1 MRRTH
6 VNHSLVE
13 LVETSAD
20 TNHPLV
26 ELVETTGKM

>member
-20 TNHPLV
+20 TSHSLV